1 MESSK
6 SDSDSVSTTFL
17 DLGMGFAIGL
27 AVADFL
33 GPIFF
38 GVFGA
43 LLLLDPFFLA
53 GLKSSSE
60 TWSFSLALC
69 KSLLDFLELF
79 FFVFFSRSDS
89 AAELWERLL
98 VDFLEA

>member
-17 DLGMGFAIGL
+17 DLGVGFAIGL

-33 GPIFF
+33 GPTFR
-38 GVFGA
+38 VFGA

-89 AAELWERLL
+89 AAELWERLR